1 VRLDG
6 QVLTDE
12 TLQIPEEELNG
23 KVLQVGKRRY
33 ARLVA
38 PR

>member
-1 VRLDG
+1 MI
-6 QVLTDE
+6 TDE
-12 TLQIPEEELNG
+12 TLTLPEEELYG